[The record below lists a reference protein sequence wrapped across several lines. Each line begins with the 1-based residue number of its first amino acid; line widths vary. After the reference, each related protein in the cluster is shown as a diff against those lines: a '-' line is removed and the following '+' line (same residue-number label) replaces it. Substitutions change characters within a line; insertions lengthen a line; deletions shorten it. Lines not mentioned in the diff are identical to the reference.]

1 MTKKIL
7 RALCLLLCL
16 AFLPLAA
23 LPAAQADT
31 LYLIPDS
38 NTRRLTEKELWE
50 WDRESLSFI
59 FNEIF
64 ARYGY
69 VFQSGGKYDQWFSM
83 MPWYTP
89 NASSDNQKYVY
100 PKLSQLEWDN
110 YHTIKKVA
118 KDMDAMK
125 VSAHTKGKKC
135 YTNLTPPSGGWT
147 LTGFSFMNLKAGQ
160 KLAVYSAPSSSSWR
174 GANGKASVST
184 NGAVWAAGWEN
195 GWLLV
200 FYETNNGSIRV
211 GYVDGKKISGKKDS
225 RPMLDFAYEAASVA
239 SACRLTDD
247 PLLSKSVMANLK
259 AGTQVTYLT
268 TCANQRGE
276 LWDYVETRI
285 DGKTA
290 RGFVPHGY
298 LIQAADQLPDI
309 DYDLTNG

>member
-1 MTKKIL
+1 MSY
-7 RALCLLLCL
+7 RV
-16 AFLPLAA
+16 
-23 LPAAQADT
+23 
-31 LYLIPDS
+31 
-38 NTRRLTEKELWE
+38 
-50 WDRESLSFI
+50 
-59 FNEIF
+59 NEIF
-64 ARYGY
+64 YTLQGESAGAQAFSNFDTLLARYGY

-135 YTNLTPPSGGWT
+135 YTNLTPPSSGWT

-200 FYETNNGSIRV
+200 FYETNAGSVRV
-211 GYVDGKKISGKKDS
+211 GYVNGSQISGRVSVNDQLYFERS
-225 RPMLDFAYEAASVA
+225 TCRLSTAAT
-239 SACRLTDD
+239 LTDD
-247 PLLSKSVMANLK
+247 PLRTMTTITNLR
-259 AGTQVTYLT
+259 AGDTVTYLT
-268 TCANQRGE
+268 TMTNQSG
-276 LWDYVETRI
+276 WSFDYIETTV
-285 DGKTA
+285 GGQLV
-290 RGFVPHGY
+290 RGFIPTGCLDVP
-298 LIQAADQLPDI
+298 
-309 DYDLTNG
+309 YDTLENWDAYSK